1 MNIRQIDDKLYMAA
15 FSPNAVGDYVEI
27 WDSIKNNDEVL
38 TEAIKV
44 EKDKFGERDLVKGL
58 SICHFMLIDYK
69 TVNKEIYQNLVNLI
83 YSNTEIA
90 RIVIDG
96 YSNGG
101 YSYLLMTLWNHDLV
115 LTEEQKQFAVSEA
128 MNKIGTKRWAENQKK
143 FELELANRGI
153 TNDKTTYINL
163 GGSINPIGEKAAT
176 EYVNSMFSSLSDSQA
191 HGTKP
196 FDIRYQILFNPNW
209 TNEEKQKLIYDFYT
223 DSEAYDEYLGEWEW
237 GIINE
242 NVNDKGKSMPEL
254 DMDLLYD
261 YTYDNLLK
269 LYNHDKETTDLIW
282 NQINFCRLMHELRPQ
297 QWELEFES
305 PKVKKQV

>member
-27 WDSIKNNDEVL
+27 WDSIKNNNEVL

-69 TVNKEIYQNLVNLI
+69 TVNKEIYLNLVNLI

-163 GGSINPIGEKAAT
+163 GGSINPIGKKAAT

-209 TNEEKQKLIYDFYT
+209 TNEEKQKLVYDFYV

-242 NVNDKGKSMPEL
+242 NVNDKGKPMPEL
-254 DMDLLYD
+254 DMDLLYE
-261 YTYDNLLK
+261 YTYDNLLEF
-269 LYNHDKETTDLIW
+269 YVHDKETTDLIW

>member
-69 TVNKEIYQNLVNLI
+69 NVNKEIYQNLVNLI

-101 YSYLLMTLWNHDLV
+101 YSYLLMTLWNHELV
-115 LTEEQKQFAVSEA
+115 LTEEQKQFAVSET

-242 NVNDKGKSMPEL
+242 NVNYKGKPMPEL
-254 DMDLLYD
+254 DMDLLYE